1 MACNS
6 LRIDAGDGSPVMEYR
21 IENGHVENRILF
33 SPEETTQSDW
43 QSVSPEELS
52 EHVMSG
58 TILSLWLRRRMGI
71 FPLVRACH
79 SDASSS
85 DYADAPTLL
94 MEADGNSLLSENR

>member
-21 IENGHVENRILF
+21 IENGHVESRVSF
-33 SPEETTQSDW
+33 SPEETSESDW
-43 QSVSPEELS
+43 KPVTPEELS

-71 FPLVRACH
+71 SPLVRACN
-79 SDASSS
+79 SDASST
-85 DYADAPTLL
+85 DYSVAPTHLLEADAK
-94 MEADGNSLLSENR
+94 SLVSKNT

>member
-21 IENGHVENRILF
+21 IENGHVESRISF
-33 SPEETTQSDW
+33 SREETHQSDW
-43 QSVSPEELS
+43 KAVSPEELS

-71 FPLVRACH
+71 FRLVRACS
-79 SDASSS
+79 SDASSTNYS
-85 DYADAPTLL
+85 DAPTLL
-94 MEADGNSLLSENR
+94 METDRKSLLSENT

>member
-6 LRIDAGDGSPVMEYR
+6 LRIDPGDGSPVMDYR
-21 IENGHVENRILF
+21 IENGHIESRISF

-43 QSVSPEELS
+43 EAISPEELS

-71 FPLVRACH
+71 FRLVRACS
-79 SDASSS
+79 SDASSTNSS
-85 DYADAPTLL
+85 DSPTLL
-94 MEADGNSLLSENR
+94 LETDVKPLVSENP

>member
-6 LRIDAGDGSPVMEYR
+6 LRIDAGDGSPVMDYR
-21 IENGHVENRILF
+21 IENGHIECRISF

-43 QSVSPEELS
+43 KAVSPEELS

-71 FPLVRACH
+71 FPLVRAC
-79 SDASSS
+79 SPDASSTEYS
-85 DYADAPTLL
+85 GAPTLL
-94 MEADGNSLLSENR
+94 MEMDDKSLVSKNT

>member
-6 LRIDAGDGSPVMEYR
+6 LRIDAGDGSPVMDYR
-21 IENGHVENRILF
+21 IENGHIESRISF

-43 QSVSPEELS
+43 EAVSPEELS

-71 FPLVRACH
+71 FRLVRACS
-79 SDASSS
+79 SDASSTNSS
-85 DYADAPTLL
+85 DSPTLL
-94 MEADGNSLLSENR
+94 LETDVKPLVSENP

>member
-6 LRIDAGDGSPVMEYR
+6 LRIDAGDGSPVMDYR
-21 IENGHVENRILF
+21 IENGHVESRISF

-43 QSVSPEELS
+43 EAVSPQELS

-71 FPLVRACH
+71 FRLVRACS
-79 SDASSS
+79 SDASSTNYS
-85 DYADAPTLL
+85 DAPTLL
-94 MEADGNSLLSENR
+94 LQVDAKSHLSEST

>member
-21 IENGHVENRILF
+21 IENGHVESRISF

-43 QSVSPEELS
+43 EAVSPEELS

-71 FPLVRACH
+71 FRLVRACN
-79 SDASSS
+79 SDASSANYS
-85 DYADAPTLL
+85 DAPTLL
-94 MEADGNSLLSENR
+94 MEADGNSLISENT